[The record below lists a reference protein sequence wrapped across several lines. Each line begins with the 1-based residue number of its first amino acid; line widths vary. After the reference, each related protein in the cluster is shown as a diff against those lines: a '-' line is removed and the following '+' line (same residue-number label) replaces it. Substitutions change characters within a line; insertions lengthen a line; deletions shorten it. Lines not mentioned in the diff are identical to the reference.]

1 MNLDSKLLCPN
12 CAEVLMV
19 LERAGVEVDIC
30 PKCRGV
36 WLDRGELEKILENVK
51 SLEVAPIPPTRQQ
64 QAPPQPVYEDRH
76 EKRRYRDDDDDDD
89 GRRGRRGGVFDFLGD
104 IFD

>member
-1 MNLDSKLLCPN
+1 MKLDSNLLCPK

-19 LERAGVEVDIC
+19 FERAGVEVDIC

-36 WLDRGELEKILENVK
+36 WLDRGELEKVLENAK
-51 SLEVAPIPPTRQQ
+51 LLDPGTPAPRPRYDDRPRQD
-64 QAPPQPVYEDRH
+64 DR
-76 EKRRYRDDDDDDD
+76 RRYDDDDDDD
-89 GRRGRRGGVFDFLGD
+89 RGRGRRGGMFDFLSD

>member
-12 CAEVLMV
+12 CADVLMV

-36 WLDRGELEKILENVK
+36 WLDRGELEKILENMK
-51 SLEVAPIPPTRQQ
+51 QLDGPLPPQNQRQQ
-64 QAPPQPVYEDRH
+64 QPPPRQDDR
-76 EKRRYRDDDDDDD
+76 RRYEDDDDDDD
-89 GRRGRRGGVFDFLGD
+89 RRGRRRGGAFDFLSE